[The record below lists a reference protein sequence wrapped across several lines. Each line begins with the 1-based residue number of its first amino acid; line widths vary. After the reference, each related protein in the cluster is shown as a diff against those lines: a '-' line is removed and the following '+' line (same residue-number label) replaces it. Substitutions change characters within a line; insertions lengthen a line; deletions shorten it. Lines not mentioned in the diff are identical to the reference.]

1 MEYLDLHPVT
11 PQLRLINKAAEV
23 IKNGGI
29 IIYPTDTVYGLGC
42 DIFNKQALE
51 RLFQIKNDAITK
63 LFSFVCADLKDIAKY
78 AKVSDYAYRTM
89 KHLLPGA
96 YTFVLPA
103 AKDVPKKLWSK
114 RKTVGMRVPNNEIS
128 LAIARQVGNPII
140 STSVTNRKGEVLSD
154 VNEIRAVF
162 NPLVDLM
169 LSVGN
174 LANQPSSVI
183 DLSNEIPEIIRVG
196 AGDVTLFA

>member
-1 MEYLDLHPVT
+1 MEFFDLHPVT
-11 PQLRLINKAAEV
+11 PQQRLIQKAADV
-23 IKNGGI
+23 IKQGGI

-42 DIFNKQALE
+42 DIFNKEALE

-63 LFSFVCADLKDIAKY
+63 MFSFVCADLKDIAKY

-114 RKTVGMRVPNNEIS
+114 RKTVGIRVPNNEVS
-128 LAIARQVGNPII
+128 LAIARAVGNPII

-154 VNEIRAVF
+154 VDEIKAIF

-174 LANQPSSVI
+174 LSNQPSSVI
-183 DLSNEIPEIIRVG
+183 DLSNGAPEVIRIG

>member
-1 MEYLDLHPVT
+1 MEFFDLHPVT
-11 PQLRLINKAAEV
+11 PQQRLIQKAADV
-23 IKNGGI
+23 IKQGGI

-42 DIFNKQALE
+42 DIFNKEALE

-63 LFSFVCADLKDIAKY
+63 MFSFVCADLKDIAKY

-114 RKTVGMRVPNNEIS
+114 RKTVGIRVPNNEVS
-128 LAIARQVGNPII
+128 LAIARAVGNPII

-154 VNEIRAVF
+154 VDEIKAIF

-174 LANQPSSVI
+174 LSNQPSSVI
-183 DLSNEIPEIIRVG
+183 DLSNGTPEVLRIG

>member
-1 MEYLDLHPVT
+1 MEFFDLHPVT
-11 PQLRLINKAAEV
+11 PQQRFIQKAADV
-23 IKNGGI
+23 IKQGGI

-42 DIFNKQALE
+42 DIFNKEALE

-63 LFSFVCADLKDIAKY
+63 MFSFVCADLKDIAKY

-114 RKTVGMRVPNNEIS
+114 RKTVGIRVPNNEVS
-128 LAIARQVGNPII
+128 LAIARTVGNPII
-140 STSVTNRKGEVLSD
+140 STSVTNRKGEVLSEVD
-154 VNEIRAVF
+154 EIRAIF

-174 LANQPSSVI
+174 LSNQPSSVI
-183 DLSNEIPEIIRVG
+183 DLSNGAPEVIRIG

>member
-1 MEYLDLHPVT
+1 MEFFDLHPVT
-11 PQLRLINKAAEV
+11 PQQRLINKAAEV
-23 IKNGGI
+23 IKEGGI

-42 DIFNKQALE
+42 DIFNKEALE

-63 LFSFVCADLKDIAKY
+63 MFSFVCADLKDIAKY

-114 RKTVGMRVPNNEIS
+114 RKTVGIRVPKNEVS
-128 LAIARQVGNPII
+128 LAIARAVGNPII

-154 VNEIRAVF
+154 VEEIKAIF

-174 LANQPSSVI
+174 LSNQTSSVV
-183 DLSNEIPEIIRVG
+183 DLSNGAPEILRVG

>member
-1 MEYLDLHPVT
+1 MEFFDLHPVT
-11 PQLRLINKAAEV
+11 PQQRFIQKAADV
-23 IKNGGI
+23 IKQGGI

-42 DIFNKQALE
+42 DIFNKEALE

-63 LFSFVCADLKDIAKY
+63 MFSFVCADLKDIAKY

-114 RKTVGMRVPNNEIS
+114 RKTVGIRVPNNEVS
-128 LAIARQVGNPII
+128 LAIARAVGNPII

-154 VNEIRAVF
+154 VDEIKAIF
-162 NPLVDLM
+162 NPLVELM

-174 LANQPSSVI
+174 LSNQPSSVI
-183 DLSNEIPEIIRVG
+183 DLSNGSPEVLRVG

>member
-1 MEYLDLHPVT
+1 MEFFDLHPVT
-11 PQLRLINKAAEV
+11 PQQRLIQKAAAV
-23 IKNGGI
+23 IKQGGI

-42 DIFNKQALE
+42 DIFNKEALE

-63 LFSFVCADLKDIAKY
+63 MFSFVCADLKDIAKY

-114 RKTVGMRVPNNEIS
+114 RKTVGIRVPNNEVS
-128 LAIARQVGNPII
+128 LAIARAVGNPII

-154 VNEIRAVF
+154 VNEIKSIF

-174 LANQPSSVI
+174 LSNQPSSVI
-183 DLSNEIPEIIRVG
+183 DLSNGAPEVIRIG

>member
-1 MEYLDLHPVT
+1 MEFFDLHPVT
-11 PQLRLINKAAEV
+11 PQQRFIAKAAEV

-51 RLFQIKNDAITK
+51 KLFQIKNDAITK
-63 LFSFVCADLKDIAKY
+63 MFSFVCADLKDIAKY

-114 RKTVGMRVPNNEIS
+114 RKTVGIRVPNNEVS
-128 LAIARQVGNPII
+128 LAIAREVGNPII

-154 VNEIRAVF
+154 VNEIRAIF

-174 LANQPSSVI
+174 LSNQPSSVV
-183 DLSNEIPEIIRVG
+183 DLSNGIPEVLRVG
-196 AGDVTLFA
+196 SGDVTLFA

>member
-1 MEYLDLHPVT
+1 MEYFDLHPVT
-11 PQLRLINKAAEV
+11 PQQRLIHKAAEV

-114 RKTVGMRVPNNEIS
+114 RKTVGIRVPKNEIS
-128 LAIARQVGNPII
+128 LAIARAVGNPII

-154 VNEIRAVF
+154 VNEIRAIF

-169 LSVGN
+169 LSVGK
-174 LANQPSSVI
+174 LSNQPSSVI
-183 DLSNEIPEIIRVG
+183 DLSNGTPEVIRIG

>member
-1 MEYLDLHPVT
+1 MEFFDLHPVT
-11 PQLRLINKAAEV
+11 PQQRLINKAAEV
-23 IKNGGI
+23 IKEGGI

-63 LFSFVCADLKDIAKY
+63 MFSFVCADLKDIAKY

-114 RKTVGMRVPNNEIS
+114 RKTVGIRVPNNEVS
-128 LAIARQVGNPII
+128 LAIARAVGNPII

-154 VNEIRAVF
+154 VDEIRAVF

-169 LSVGN
+169 LSIVN
-174 LANQPSSVI
+174 LSNQPSSVI
-183 DLSNEIPEIIRVG
+183 DLSNGAPEVLRVG

>member
-1 MEYLDLHPVT
+1 MEFFDLHPVT
-11 PQLRLINKAAEV
+11 PQQRLINKAAEV
-23 IKNGGI
+23 IKEGGI

-63 LFSFVCADLKDIAKY
+63 MFSFVCADLKDIAKY

-114 RKTVGMRVPNNEIS
+114 RKTVGIRVPNNEVS
-128 LAIARQVGNPII
+128 LAIARAVGNPII

-154 VNEIRAVF
+154 VDEIRAVF

-169 LSVGN
+169 LSIGN
-174 LANQPSSVI
+174 LSNQPSSVI
-183 DLSNEIPEIIRVG
+183 DLSNGTPEVLRVG

>member
-1 MEYLDLHPVT
+1 MEFFDLHPVT
-11 PQLRLINKAAEV
+11 PQQRLIQKAADV
-23 IKNGGI
+23 IKQGGI

-42 DIFNKQALE
+42 DIFNKEALE

-63 LFSFVCADLKDIAKY
+63 MFSFVCADLKDIAKY

-114 RKTVGMRVPNNEIS
+114 RKTVGIRVPNNEVS
-128 LAIARQVGNPII
+128 LAIARAVGNPII

-154 VNEIRAVF
+154 VDEIKAIF

-174 LANQPSSVI
+174 LSNQPSSVV
-183 DLSNEIPEIIRVG
+183 DLSNDTPEVLRIG

>member
-1 MEYLDLHPVT
+1 M
-11 PQLRLINKAAEV
+11 
-23 IKNGGI
+23 
-29 IIYPTDTVYGLGC
+29 
-42 DIFNKQALE
+42 
-51 RLFQIKNDAITK
+51 
-63 LFSFVCADLKDIAKY
+63 FSFVCADLKDIAKY

-114 RKTVGMRVPNNEIS
+114 RKTVGIRVPNNEVS
-128 LAIARQVGNPII
+128 LAIARAVGNPII

-154 VNEIRAVF
+154 VEEIKAIF

-174 LANQPSSVI
+174 LSNQTSSVV
-183 DLSNEIPEIIRVG
+183 DLSNGAPEILRVG

>member
-1 MEYLDLHPVT
+1 MEFFDLHPVT
-11 PQLRLINKAAEV
+11 PQQRFIQKAAEV
-23 IKNGGI
+23 IKQGGI

-42 DIFNKQALE
+42 DIFNKEALE

-63 LFSFVCADLKDIAKY
+63 MFSFVCADLKDIAKY

-114 RKTVGMRVPNNEIS
+114 RKTVGIRVPNNEVS
-128 LAIARQVGNPII
+128 LAIARAVGNPII

-154 VNEIRAVF
+154 VDEIKAIF

-174 LANQPSSVI
+174 LSNQPSSVI
-183 DLSNEIPEIIRVG
+183 DLSNGAPEVIRIG

>member
-1 MEYLDLHPVT
+1 MEFFDLHPVT
-11 PQLRLINKAAEV
+11 PQQRFIQKAAEV
-23 IKNGGI
+23 IKQGGI

-42 DIFNKQALE
+42 DIFNKEALE

-63 LFSFVCADLKDIAKY
+63 MFSFVCADLKDIAKY

-114 RKTVGMRVPNNEIS
+114 RKTVGIRVPNNEVS
-128 LAIARQVGNPII
+128 LAIARAVGNPII

-154 VNEIRAVF
+154 VNEIKSIF

-174 LANQPSSVI
+174 LSSQPSSVV
-183 DLSNEIPEIIRVG
+183 DLSNGAPEVIRIG

>member
-1 MEYLDLHPVT
+1 MEFFDLHPVT
-11 PQLRLINKAAEV
+11 PQQRLINKAAEV

-63 LFSFVCADLKDIAKY
+63 MFSFVCADLKDIAKY

-114 RKTVGMRVPNNEIS
+114 RKTVGIRVPNNEVS
-128 LAIARQVGNPII
+128 LAIAREVGNPII

-154 VNEIRAVF
+154 VNEIKAIF

-174 LANQPSSVI
+174 LSNQPSSVI
-183 DLSNEIPEIIRVG
+183 DLSNGTPEILRIG